1 MAQDALDDASSTN
14 RPLIASVA
22 PMDVLRAEYENGS
35 RSFVKQIDYLKGQ
48 GYAGIR
54 RTRGDGDCF
63 YRCASTLPSYP
74 SSPRHPSYHSFLQTS
89 SSVTLCTPSLHLLV
103 SRYVHVY
110 DPQDLPTPLSIPHH
124 PSHMP
129 SALAFAYIERI
140 LASEDLS
147 LAVMT
152 AISTLD
158 STLPMLDAAGFEKI
172 VYEDWYDVFVGL
184 IRSIGE
190 PDAGGKVLTPEGL
203 LEAFQNVEGRYFYTI
218 IAVEASHL
226 SYIWVREIC

>member
-63 YRCASTLPSYP
+63 YRCALTLPSYP
-74 SSPRHPSYHSFLQTS
+74 SSPHHPSYHYSTAFQTS
-89 SSVTLCTPSLHLLV
+89 YHLVYSLSSPLCIPICPCLRPTGPLL
-103 SRYVHVY
+103 
-110 DPQDLPTPLSIPHH
+110 PAPHH
-124 PSHMP
+124 